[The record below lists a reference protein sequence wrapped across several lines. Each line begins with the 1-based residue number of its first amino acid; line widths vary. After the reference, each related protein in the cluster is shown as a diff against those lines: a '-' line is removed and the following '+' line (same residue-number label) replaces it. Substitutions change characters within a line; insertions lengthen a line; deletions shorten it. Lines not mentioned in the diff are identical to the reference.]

1 MVPISHA
8 VSSVVFCDIPIGSNR
23 LPLILVWLLAGSV
36 FFTVYLGV
44 QQLRPHSQKL
54 SYNLIRGRFAR
65 ETDPGEVT
73 SFQALATELSGT
85 VGLGNIAGVAI
96 AITAGGPGAAL
107 WIAVAG
113 VLGMSVKMAE
123 ATLGSKFRIVRE
135 DGTTDGGPMYYLRD
149 GLKQQGHEK
158 LGKVLSTI
166 FAVTTVFGM
175 TGAGNMFQ
183 ANQATSQI
191 VAVSGGALESY
202 RWAIGVAIAV
212 LVALVILGGITKIGS
227 YTSRIVPILSLIHI

>member
-1 MVPISHA
+1 
-8 VSSVVFCDIPIGSNR
+8 
-23 LPLILVWLLAGSV
+23 
-36 FFTVYLGV
+36 
-44 QQLRPHSQKL
+44 
-54 SYNLIRGRFAR
+54 
-65 ETDPGEVT
+65 
-73 SFQALATELSGT
+73 
-85 VGLGNIAGVAI
+85 
-96 AITAGGPGAAL
+96 
-107 WIAVAG
+107 
-113 VLGMSVKMAE
+113 
-123 ATLGSKFRIVRE
+123 
-135 DGTTDGGPMYYLRD
+135 
-149 GLKQQGHEK
+149 HEK

-227 YTSRIVPILSLIHI
+227 YTSRIVPIMA